1 METFK
6 AELKLI
12 KPNSMM
18 ASVDLRHEYY
28 SVRIHEQD
36 RNFFDEFEKEKFMS
50 TLVNQWEFLVH
61 QEYLQ
66 KL

>member
-1 METFK
+1 
-6 AELKLI
+6 
-12 KPNSMM
+12 MM

-36 RNFFDEFEKEKFMS
+36 RNFFDEFGKEKFMS